1 MRPTGVPGP
10 TSSSCGTIRPK
21 TPFTTRCAEM
31 LGPMQITRTSTIE
44 TWHRLNHL
52 RVGVIALLCPTAALV
67 LFAVAGVLTDGD
79 PPRTA
84 VEWFV
89 SILGTVLVLPAV
101 GVARVLGPDTHEVL
115 FWLSWWLSGLF
126 WAILIEAFVIAKN
139 ARRP

>member
-1 MRPTGVPGP
+1 
-10 TSSSCGTIRPK
+10 
-21 TPFTTRCAEM
+21 
-31 LGPMQITRTSTIE
+31 MQITRTSTIE